1 MKHIP
6 DLFTELSSIIQEVK
20 SVRLSNTRASIS
32 WTHKTMPNM
41 QYAVICKECN
51 NLRCYKDCPKSVRV
65 NEIKTIISG
74 ENRSSITGLK
84 RGQDYLFKV
93 VVIINLNETSKDVK
107 LKGKKAF
114 KSSV

>member
-41 QYAVICKECN
+41 QYEVICKECN
-51 NLRCYKDCPKSVRV
+51 DLRCDKKCPNSVRV

-84 RGQDYLFKV
+84 RGQDYLFEV
-93 VVIINLNETSKDVK
+93 VVTINLNKTSKDVK
-107 LKGKKAF
+107 LKGKKAI
-114 KSSV
+114 K